1 MNHKHLMMELGKLE
15 FQGERLTVQL
25 ELELTLSTL
34 TVIRSLFQALAH
46 STSLPSTHSVYC
58 NKTLPEDAHRC

>member
-1 MNHKHLMMELGKLE
+1 MNHKHLMIELGKLE
-15 FQGERLTVQL
+15 FQGERLTVQF
-25 ELELTLSTL
+25 ELELTL

-46 STSLPSTHSVYC
+46 STSLPSTHSLYC